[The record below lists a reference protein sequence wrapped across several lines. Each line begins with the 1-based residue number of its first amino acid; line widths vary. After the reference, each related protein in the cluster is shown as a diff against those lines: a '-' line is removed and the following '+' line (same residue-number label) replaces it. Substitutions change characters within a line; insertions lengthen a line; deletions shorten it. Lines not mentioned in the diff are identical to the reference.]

1 MEKPRLPTKGGPPL
15 FPPGVL
21 QSTSTACHPSVLN
34 AHGCKTPKSC
44 LTMVMKQQ
52 QMVIKGIRL
61 VASQQNVSPLG
72 HHLPL
77 VSDILLM
84 VSPAQTS
91 RGDDDGQRLGPL
103 AMVPYFSLWPQTSVV
118 SPAGHVIFPI
128 AAPLESRNSYG
139 NSWPAYH
146 NIKCLKKIMGM
157 GLMAIYSGFIH

>member
-1 MEKPRLPTKGGPPL
+1 MKLDHMEKPRLPTKGGPPL

-84 VSPAQTS
+84 VSPAQAS

-103 AMVPYFSLWPQTSVV
+103 AMVPYFSL
-118 SPAGHVIFPI
+118 
-128 AAPLESRNSYG
+128 
-139 NSWPAYH
+139 
-146 NIKCLKKIMGM
+146 
-157 GLMAIYSGFIH
+157 